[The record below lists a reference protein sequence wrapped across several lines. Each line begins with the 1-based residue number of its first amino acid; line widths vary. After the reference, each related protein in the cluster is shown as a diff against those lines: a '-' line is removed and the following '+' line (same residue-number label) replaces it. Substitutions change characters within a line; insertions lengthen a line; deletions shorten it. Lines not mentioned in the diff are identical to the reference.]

1 MALHGGALTGPS
13 RGSRAALPARTVRP
27 GHRGMRDQ
35 LTRDPMENTRGN
47 TRLRAIGYQCASV
60 AFIAVVDTS
69 AKYLT
74 GDLHPIQIVWGYS
87 TAIFAHIALYA
98 AWRAARGPTPFR
110 TLVRTRRPVLQL
122 ARAGLLVV
130 TICLLFAG
138 FVWLPIAEA
147 TVLNFMAP
155 IFVALLSAP
164 LLGERVDAHRWVAVV
179 AGFAG
184 VLVMV
189 RPGSEVA
196 HLAALFPLGSALAFA
211 GFQLMTRIV
220 SRTDSTLATVF
231 HTGAGTCLWASIIVP
246 LVWEPMSGRHWLGFL
261 MLGTLGTC
269 AHICLVRAFT
279 LAPAALVSPFNYTKL
294 LWVTIL
300 GFVVFGDLPGANTLA
315 GSALI
320 VAGGLYV
327 VHRERR
333 A

>member
-1 MALHGGALTGPS
+1 MPRPRSLAAAGSVSANLT
-13 RGSRAALPARTVRP
+13 
-27 GHRGMRDQ
+27 
-35 LTRDPMENTRGN
+35 
-47 TRLRAIGYQCASV
+47 AIGYQCLSV
-60 AFIAVVDTS
+60 AFIAVVDTA
-69 AKYLT
+69 AKHLT
-74 GDLHPIQIVWGYS
+74 AELHPVQIVWGYS
-87 TAIFAHIALYA
+87 TAIFLHIGLYA
-98 AWRAARGPTPFR
+98 AWRAARGPAPFR

-130 TICLLFAG
+130 TISLLFAG

-164 LLGERVDAHRWVAVV
+164 LLGERVDAHRWLAVA

-184 VLVMV
+184 VLVII
-189 RPGSEVA
+189 RPGSEIA
-196 HLAALFPLGSALAFA
+196 HLAALFPLASALAFA
-211 GFQLMTRIV
+211 GFQIMTRIV

-231 HTGAGTCLWASIIVP
+231 HTGAGACVLASAIVP
-246 LVWEPMSGRHWLGFL
+246 FVWQPMSGRQWLGFL
-261 MLGTLGTC
+261 ALGTLGTC

-300 GFVVFGDLPGANTLA
+300 GFFVFGDFPGANTLA

-320 VAGGLYV
+320 VASGLYM
-327 VHRERR
+327 VHREGR

>member
-1 MALHGGALTGPS
+1 MA
-13 RGSRAALPARTVRP
+13 
-27 GHRGMRDQ
+27 
-35 LTRDPMENTRGN
+35 RDPTGN
-47 TRLRAIGYQCASV
+47 TQLWAIGFQCLSV
-60 AFIAVVDTS
+60 AFIAVVDTA
-69 AKYLT
+69 AKFLT
-74 GDLHPIQIVWGYS
+74 DDLHPVQIVWGYS
-87 TAIFAHIALYA
+87 TAIFLHIALYA
-98 AWRAARGPTPFR
+98 AWCGARGPVPFR

-122 ARAGLLVV
+122 ARAALLVV

-138 FVWLPIAEA
+138 FIWLPIAEA
-147 TVLNFMAP
+147 TVLNFMTP

-164 LLGERVDAHRWVAVV
+164 ILGERVDAHRWLAVA

-184 VLVMV
+184 VLVII
-189 RPGSEVA
+189 RPGSEIA
-196 HLAALFPLGSALAFA
+196 HFAALFPLASALSFA

-231 HTGAGTCLWASIIVP
+231 HTGAGTCLWASLLVP
-246 LVWEPMSGRHWLGFL
+246 FVWQPMSGRQWLGFL
-261 MLGTLGTC
+261 ALGTLGTG

-279 LAPAALVSPFNYTKL
+279 LAPAALVSPFSYTKL

-300 GFVVFGDLPGANTLA
+300 GFLVFGDLPGTNTAA

-320 VAGGLYV
+320 IAGGLYV

>member
-1 MALHGGALTGPS
+1 
-13 RGSRAALPARTVRP
+13 
-27 GHRGMRDQ
+27 MRDQ
-35 LTRDPMENTRGN
+35 LTRDPMGN
-47 TRLRAIGYQCASV
+47 TRLQAIGFQCLSV

-74 GDLHPIQIVWGYS
+74 DDLHPVQIVWGYS
-87 TAIFAHIALYA
+87 TAIFLHIALYA
-98 AWRAARGPTPFR
+98 AWRAARGPAPFHA
-110 TLVRTRRPVLQL
+110 LVRTRRPVLQL
-122 ARAGLLVV
+122 ARAALLVV

-138 FVWLPIAEA
+138 FIWLPIAEA
-147 TVLNFMAP
+147 TVLNFMTP

-164 LLGERVDAHRWVAVV
+164 VLGERVDAHRWLAVA

-184 VLVMV
+184 VLVIV
-189 RPGSEVA
+189 RPGSGIA
-196 HLAALFPLGSALAFA
+196 HFGAFFPLASALSFA

-231 HTGAGTCLWASIIVP
+231 HTGAGTCLWASLLVP
-246 LVWEPMSGRHWLGFL
+246 FVWQPMSGRQWLGFL
-261 MLGTLGTC
+261 ALGTLGTC
-269 AHICLVRAFT
+269 AHVCLVRAFT
-279 LAPAALVSPFNYTKL
+279 LAPAALVSPFSYTKL

-300 GFVVFGDLPGANTLA
+300 GFLVFGDLPGANTVA

>member
-1 MALHGGALTGPS
+1 MS
-13 RGSRAALPARTVRP
+13 
-27 GHRGMRDQ
+27 GH
-35 LTRDPMENTRGN
+35 
-47 TRLRAIGYQCASV
+47 LRAIGFQCLSV
-60 AFIAVVDTS
+60 ALIAVVDTA

-74 GDLHPIQIVWGYS
+74 ADLHPVQIVWGYT
-87 TAIFAHIALYA
+87 TAIFLHIALYA
-98 AWRAARGPTPFR
+98 AWRGGRGPTPFR
-110 TLVRTRRPVLQL
+110 SLVRTRRPVLQL
-122 ARAGLLVV
+122 VRAGLLVI

-164 LLGERVDAHRWVAVV
+164 LLGERVDAHRWLAVA

-184 VLVMV
+184 VLFII
-189 RPGSEVA
+189 RPGSEIA
-196 HLAALFPLGSALAFA
+196 HFAAVFPLASALAFA

-231 HTGAGTCLWASIIVP
+231 HTGAGTCLWASVIVP
-246 LVWEPMSGRHWLGFL
+246 FVWQPMAGRHWLGFL
-261 MLGTLGTC
+261 ALGTLGTC

-294 LWVTIL
+294 LWVAVL
-300 GFVVFGDLPGANTLA
+300 GYLVFGDLPGPSTLA

>member
-1 MALHGGALTGPS
+1 
-13 RGSRAALPARTVRP
+13 
-27 GHRGMRDQ
+27 MRDQ
-35 LTRDPMENTRGN
+35 LTRDPMGN
-47 TRLRAIGYQCASV
+47 MALRAIGFQCASV
-60 AFIAVVDTS
+60 GCIAVVDTA

-74 GDLHPIQIVWGYS
+74 DDLHPVQIVWGYS
-87 TAIFAHIALYA
+87 TAIFLHIALFA
-98 AWRAARGPTPFR
+98 AWRGARGSIPFR
-110 TLVRTRRPVLQL
+110 TLVRTRRPAMQL

-164 LLGERVDAHRWVAVV
+164 LLGERVDPHRWLAVA

-184 VLVMV
+184 VLVIV
-189 RPGSEVA
+189 RPGSEIA
-196 HLAALFPLGSALAFA
+196 HFAALFPLASALSFA

-220 SRTDSTLATVF
+220 SRSDSTLATVF
-231 HTGAGTCLWASIIVP
+231 HTGAGTCLWSSLIVP
-246 LVWEPMSGRHWLGFL
+246 FVWTPMSGRQWLGFAV
-261 MLGTLGTC
+261 LGTLGTC

-279 LAPAALVSPFNYTKL
+279 LAPAALVSPFTYTKL
-294 LWVTIL
+294 LWVSIL
-300 GFVVFGDLPGANTLA
+300 GFFVFGDLPGANTLA

>member
-1 MALHGGALTGPS
+1 M
-13 RGSRAALPARTVRP
+13 
-27 GHRGMRDQ
+27 
-35 LTRDPMENTRGN
+35 GN
-47 TRLRAIGYQCASV
+47 TRLRAIGFQCLSV

-74 GDLHPIQIVWGYS
+74 DDLHPVQIVWGYS
-87 TAIFAHIALYA
+87 TAIFLHIALYA
-98 AWRAARGPTPFR
+98 AWRGARGPVPFAA
-110 TLVRTRRPVLQL
+110 LVRTRRPVMQL

-164 LLGERVDAHRWVAVV
+164 LLGERVDAHRWLAVA

-184 VLVMV
+184 VIVIV
-189 RPGSEVA
+189 RPGSGIA
-196 HLAALFPLGSALAFA
+196 HFAALFPLASALSFA

-231 HTGAGTCLWASIIVP
+231 HTGAGTCLWSSLIVP
-246 LVWEPMSGRHWLGFL
+246 FVWTPMSGRQWLGFVA
-261 MLGTLGTC
+261 LGTLGTC

-279 LAPAALVSPFNYTKL
+279 LAPAALVSPFTYTKL

-300 GFVVFGDLPGANTLA
+300 GFFVFGDLPGANTLA